1 MPKIEDTIDV
11 QVPVQQAYNQWT
23 QFEDFPKFMEG
34 IQSVQQL
41 DDTHVQWVAEIRGES
56 RQWTTEITEQR
67 PDEKIA
73 WKTIEG
79 EVKNDGVV
87 TFEPMGDAQ
96 TRVNVQ
102 MDVESD
108 STAENVAGDLLG
120 VVKSQVRG
128 DLERFKQLIENRG
141 EETGAWRGEVQET
154 KQGAIRCAPAS
165 SHWGPAAA
173 LARKAL
179 SEGGL
184 VDACTCDR
192 SCNCRDRV
200 RGERW
205 PCFLLATAV
214 HSTRPV
220 LSRPR
225 PPATAEL
232 IPARPVV
239 AVISMF
245 LPRVFRGSGHSGSAS
260 WLTDTGVD
268 FPPSRKQL

>member
-1 MPKIEDTIDV
+1 MPKIEDTIEV

-67 PDEKIA
+67 TDEKVA

-79 EVKNDGVV
+79 EVKNDGVI

-120 VVKSQVRG
+120 VVKSQVHG
-128 DLERFKQLIENRG
+128 DLERFKQLIENRD
-141 EETGAWRGEVQET
+141 EETGAWRGDVREGET
-154 KQGAIRCAPAS
+154 
-165 SHWGPAAA
+165 
-173 LARKAL
+173 
-179 SEGGL
+179 
-184 VDACTCDR
+184 T
-192 SCNCRDRV
+192 
-200 RGERW
+200 
-205 PCFLLATAV
+205 
-214 HSTRPV
+214 
-220 LSRPR
+220 
-225 PPATAEL
+225 
-232 IPARPVV
+232 
-239 AVISMF
+239 
-245 LPRVFRGSGHSGSAS
+245 
-260 WLTDTGVD
+260 
-268 FPPSRKQL
+268 

>member
-1 MPKIEDTIDV
+1 MPKIEDTIEV

-23 QFEDFPKFMEG
+23 QFEAFPKFMEG

-67 PDEKIA
+67 PDEKVA
-73 WKTIEG
+73 WKTIQG

-128 DLERFKQLIENRG
+128 DLERFKQLIENRD
-141 EETGAWRGEVQET
+141 EETGAWRGDVRDGET
-154 KQGAIRCAPAS
+154 A
-165 SHWGPAAA
+165 
-173 LARKAL
+173 
-179 SEGGL
+179 
-184 VDACTCDR
+184 
-192 SCNCRDRV
+192 
-200 RGERW
+200 
-205 PCFLLATAV
+205 
-214 HSTRPV
+214 
-220 LSRPR
+220 
-225 PPATAEL
+225 
-232 IPARPVV
+232 
-239 AVISMF
+239 
-245 LPRVFRGSGHSGSAS
+245 
-260 WLTDTGVD
+260 
-268 FPPSRKQL
+268 

>member
-1 MPKIEDTIDV
+1 MPKIEDTIEV

-67 PDEKIA
+67 PDEKVA

-102 MDVESD
+102 MDVEAD

-120 VVKSQVRG
+120 VIKSQMRG
-128 DLERFKQLIENRG
+128 DLERFKQLIENHD
-141 EETGAWRGEVQET
+141 EETGAWRGEVREGET
-154 KQGAIRCAPAS
+154 
-165 SHWGPAAA
+165 
-173 LARKAL
+173 
-179 SEGGL
+179 
-184 VDACTCDR
+184 T
-192 SCNCRDRV
+192 
-200 RGERW
+200 
-205 PCFLLATAV
+205 
-214 HSTRPV
+214 
-220 LSRPR
+220 
-225 PPATAEL
+225 
-232 IPARPVV
+232 
-239 AVISMF
+239 
-245 LPRVFRGSGHSGSAS
+245 
-260 WLTDTGVD
+260 
-268 FPPSRKQL
+268 

>member
-73 WKTIEG
+73 WKTIDG

-154 KQGAIRCAPAS
+154 K
-165 SHWGPAAA
+165 
-173 LARKAL
+173 
-179 SEGGL
+179 
-184 VDACTCDR
+184 
-192 SCNCRDRV
+192 
-200 RGERW
+200 
-205 PCFLLATAV
+205 
-214 HSTRPV
+214 
-220 LSRPR
+220 
-225 PPATAEL
+225 
-232 IPARPVV
+232 
-239 AVISMF
+239 
-245 LPRVFRGSGHSGSAS
+245 
-260 WLTDTGVD
+260 
-268 FPPSRKQL
+268 

>member
-1 MPKIEDTIDV
+1 MPKIEDTIEV

-67 PDEKIA
+67 PDEKVA

-128 DLERFKQLIENRG
+128 DLERFKQLIENRD
-141 EETGAWRGEVQET
+141 EETGAWRSEVREGET
-154 KQGAIRCAPAS
+154 K
-165 SHWGPAAA
+165 
-173 LARKAL
+173 
-179 SEGGL
+179 
-184 VDACTCDR
+184 
-192 SCNCRDRV
+192 
-200 RGERW
+200 
-205 PCFLLATAV
+205 
-214 HSTRPV
+214 
-220 LSRPR
+220 
-225 PPATAEL
+225 
-232 IPARPVV
+232 
-239 AVISMF
+239 
-245 LPRVFRGSGHSGSAS
+245 
-260 WLTDTGVD
+260 
-268 FPPSRKQL
+268 